1 MSTHALPSP
10 AASGLVLADAWA
22 STRARSA
29 TLVVGGTLVTA
40 LMAQL
45 VVPVPGSPVPITG
58 LTLALVVV
66 AASLGPVRGLAS
78 MGLYLAAGLV
88 GLPFFSAG
96 GSGFAAAFGATGGYL
111 MALLPAAYLIGLAA
125 KHGADRRVGRALL
138 LFLAAQGLVF
148 AIGVPWLAAVTGMNA
163 SQALAAGLYPF
174 VLGGIVKAVVAA
186 LAVPAAWQLVAR
198 GDARR

>member
-10 AASGLVLADAWA
+10 AAHGLVLADAWA

-198 GDARR
+198 GDARP

>member
-10 AASGLVLADAWA
+10 AAPGLVLADAWA

-198 GDARR
+198 GDARP